1 MNIGLFDLDGSL
13 ADYEGQLGKDLS
25 TLLGEEDLKRFH
37 ELGMWKADEQEPF
50 KALIRLL
57 KKQPCWWRNLPEL
70 RDGIAIFDLAEE
82 IGFKNHILTKG
93 PKHYPR
99 AWKEKVEWCQEHLG
113 ELIDIHITSDKSMVY
128 GKFLYDD
135 YPDYMERWL
144 KRRPRGLGIMPVND
158 FNKDFSHP
166 QVIKWDGTNYN
177 EVKEA
182 LEKCYIRDNCG
193 KSKLVD

>member
-1 MNIGLFDLDGSL
+1 MNIGLFDMDGSL
-13 ADYEGQLGKDLS
+13 ADYEGQLRNDIRKLVS
-25 TLLGEEDLKRFH
+25 ESDLKRFD
-37 ELGMWKADEQEPF
+37 ELGMWQADELEPF
-50 KALIRLL
+50 KSLIRLL

-113 ELIDIHITSDKSMVY
+113 EQIDIHITSDKSMVY

-135 YPDYMERWL
+135 FPDYMDRWL
-144 KRRPRGLGIMPVND
+144 KARPRGLGIMPVND
-158 FNKDFSHP
+158 TNRGYTHSRC
-166 QVIKWDGTNYN
+166 VKWDGTNYD
-177 EVKEA
+177 EVKTA
-182 LEKCYIRDNCG
+182 LEGCFKRDNCR
-193 KSKLVD
+193 K